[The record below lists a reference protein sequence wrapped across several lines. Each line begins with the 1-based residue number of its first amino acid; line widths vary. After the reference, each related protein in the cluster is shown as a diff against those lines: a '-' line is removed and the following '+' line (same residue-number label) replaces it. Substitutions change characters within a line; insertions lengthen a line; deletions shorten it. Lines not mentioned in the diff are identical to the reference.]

1 MKNRIIAL
9 ILVVVMAATVLASCS
24 SPFNY
29 AEENLNDYVE
39 FDVAAFK
46 EALQKIEIEDDDF
59 TTNEET
65 RQNKVTTSIY
75 SALSSFADKNG
86 EKKTDGAFDM
96 DDIIYYAYFTTYSY
110 KVKDEDGNEQDRTA
124 IFDMG
129 EMQTSDFSSSTT
141 TVKNKHSISLSQID
155 VDDKDADA
163 LAKALKAALKQAF
176 DDGKTFT
183 PYKTKVK
190 ADSKD
195 AIKVTKD
202 AFKSIV
208 VSYTRSTGDG
218 DDKKVEVANY
228 DVIDLSAENGVYGEI
243 VKVLLDENTTATIGN
258 AVSIG
263 TGNDAKKTFEA
274 KDNGVTYTYSNFKIL
289 FGIEDGANAPFVT
302 FEHNPYTADKKLEPN
317 NLHAE
322 KDTVTVSK
330 DEKLTYYV
338 FPVYYY
344 DVSEINAFSII
355 REVFADKI
363 TATSLEVFEDE
374 AYKNG
379 DKTVKALVEELVQ
392 IYKDNTAKKI
402 AELKEAY
409 EKAEK
414 VVTDAGDAA
423 TDAQKTAA
431 ADAKTAYE
439 TAKNA
444 ADEKVKEI
452 VAATKENDTTTFEE
466 TVIAQY
472 RDTVYENLQD
482 SYNNSIITKVGEAIW
497 NLIETKVS
505 VKSYP
510 ETLLKEAKEHL
521 YNEYEYKFY
530 TADDETT
537 KQSIYSKYE
546 GNFDNYL
553 VAVTS
558 ASDLSNVDAKIEA
571 KAKSYI
577 EPIMKLYV
585 VAAALEAD
593 AEAKMDAQIEENKFA
608 YAEGE
613 ELDTVKYFAK
623 NFYVNDE
630 AIEGYKKMIS
640 PKTYESYVDSEGE
653 ANVRAAL
660 QITNIFDYLLMTKRT
675 AADEADSHGHN
686 HAKINYTD
694 GKIAFYN
701 IAYTIK
707 ADEAEEAK

>member
-24 SPFNY
+24 GPFNY

-39 FDVAAFK
+39 FDAAAFK

-65 RQNKVTTSIY
+65 RQNKVTASIY
-75 SALSSFADKNG
+75 STLSSFAEKNG
-86 EKKTDGAFDM
+86 EKKTDGEFDM

-110 KVKDEDGNEQDRTA
+110 KVKDEDGNEENRTA

-141 TVKNKHSISLSQID
+141 TVKNKHSIKLSQVD
-155 VDDKDADA
+155 VDDKDTDA
-163 LAKALKAALKQAF
+163 LAKAIKTALKQAF

-208 VSYTRSTGDG
+208 VSYTRSTGEG
-218 DDKKVEVANY
+218 ENKTVEVANY
-228 DVIDLSAENGVYGEI
+228 DVIDLSATEGVYGEI

-263 TGNDAKKTFEA
+263 TGNDAKKTFDVT
-274 KDNGVTYTYSNFKIL
+274 DNGVTYTYSNFKIL
-289 FGIEDGANAPFVT
+289 FGIEDGAEAPFVT

-322 KDTVTVSK
+322 KDTVTISK

-355 REVFADKI
+355 REVLADKV

-452 VAATKENDTTTFEE
+452 VAATKENDTTTFEK
-466 TVIAQY
+466 TVVSQY

-497 NLIETKVS
+497 KLIETKVS

-623 NFYVNDE
+623 NFYINDE
-630 AIEGYKKMIS
+630 AVEGYKKMIS

-675 AADEADSHGHN
+675 AADKADTHGHN

-707 ADEAEEAK
+707 ADDAEEAK